1 MCVSIEIFWFKNLEF
16 HTFQYVYLYLHNFRI
31 VVANSLYVSHELGFF
46 FYVILINHF
55 SMLYVSY
62 WDSWDIECNLKFVN
76 KYSLEYVNVPCR
88 LLKLTYKMSMG

>member
-1 MCVSIEIFWFKNLEF
+1 MCVSVEIFWFKNLEL

-31 VVANSLYVSHELGFF
+31 VVAVCFTLIG
-46 FYVILINHF
+46 FYVILIKHV

-76 KYSLEYVNVPCR
+76 KYSLEY
-88 LLKLTYKMSMG
+88 M